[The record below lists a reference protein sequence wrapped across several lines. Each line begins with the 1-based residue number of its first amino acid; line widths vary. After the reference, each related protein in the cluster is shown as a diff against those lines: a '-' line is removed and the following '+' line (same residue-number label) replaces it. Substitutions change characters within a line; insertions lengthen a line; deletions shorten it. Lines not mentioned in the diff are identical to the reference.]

1 MKKKPINASIVIAIL
16 IGIIYFFI
24 LRTPLIVNR
33 IKNQIKAGQLVEKVM
48 SILNSSGKKPDLC
61 CWQAQGTNE
70 YICSNP
76 KICDLPTDDVK
87 FDGSGSKIRL
97 TVLFMGPGFIHND
110 FHILFD
116 STGIVVSISEVERWD

>member
-1 MKKKPINASIVIAIL
+1 MMKKHVKVSFGIAIL
-16 IGIIYFFI
+16 ICILYFFI
-24 LRTPLIVNR
+24 LRTPLIINK
-33 IKNQIKAGQLVEKVM
+33 IKNKIKTGQSVEQVL

-61 CWQAQGTNE
+61 CWQAQGTND

-76 KICDLPTDDVK
+76 KICDFPVDEVN
-87 FDGSGSKIRL
+87 FDGKTKIRL

-116 STGIVVSISEVERWD
+116 STGTVVSISEVKRWD